1 MALLSAYVLLSEGRF
16 VSQQIY
22 LLLASTFES
31 KILLVIR
38 FNSAFMI
45 PVAKLPPLKIFC
57 PRKVHVFKSFDEI
70 LCSTLRKNHKFCSGG
85 SENRSILDLIWPFG
99 SATDQDLSRWAQVSF
114 VAKSSENEF
123 PMSECRNFSLHPCSG
138 ALPGSHKGQNYLQVE
153 DV

>member
-45 PVAKLPPLKIFC
+45 LVAKLPPLGIC
-57 PRKVHVFKSFDEI
+57 YPRKVHVFKNFDEF
-70 LCSTLRKNHKFCSGG
+70 LCSTLRKTISFAQEGAKT
-85 SENRSILDLIWPFG
+85 DLF
-99 SATDQDLSRWAQVSF
+99 
-114 VAKSSENEF
+114 
-123 PMSECRNFSLHPCSG
+123 
-138 ALPGSHKGQNYLQVE
+138 
-153 DV
+153 

>member
-45 PVAKLPPLKIFC
+45 PVAKLPPLGIC
-57 PRKVHVFKSFDEI
+57 YPRKVHVFLKI
-70 LCSTLRKNHKFCSGG
+70 LMNCCVQH
-85 SENRSILDLIWPFG
+85 
-99 SATDQDLSRWAQVSF
+99 
-114 VAKSSENEF
+114 
-123 PMSECRNFSLHPCSG
+123 
-138 ALPGSHKGQNYLQVE
+138 
-153 DV
+153 

>member
-45 PVAKLPPLKIFC
+45 PVAKLPPLGIC
-57 PRKVHVFKSFDEI
+57 YPRKVNVFKNFDEF
-70 LCSTLRKNHKFCSGG
+70 LCSTLRKTISFAQEGAKT
-85 SENRSILDLIWPFG
+85 DLF
-99 SATDQDLSRWAQVSF
+99 
-114 VAKSSENEF
+114 
-123 PMSECRNFSLHPCSG
+123 
-138 ALPGSHKGQNYLQVE
+138 
-153 DV
+153 

>member
-45 PVAKLPPLKIFC
+45 PVAKLPHLGIC
-57 PRKVHVFKSFDEI
+57 YLRKVHVFKNFDEF
-70 LCSTLRKNHKFCSGG
+70 LCSTLRKTISFAQEGAKT
-85 SENRSILDLIWPFG
+85 DLF
-99 SATDQDLSRWAQVSF
+99 
-114 VAKSSENEF
+114 
-123 PMSECRNFSLHPCSG
+123 
-138 ALPGSHKGQNYLQVE
+138 
-153 DV
+153 